1 MADAEIRKG
10 DGDSS
15 LSSFIYRTSRKKI
28 SELIGKAWMMQKSVS
43 KLRSLRT
50 PRMERLRQVMEE
62 PCLPGSEELWF
73 RCADDVLH
81 NVFPETF
88 ANPAEFILQDR
99 GR

>member
-1 MADAEIRKG
+1 
-10 DGDSS
+10 
-15 LSSFIYRTSRKKI
+15 
-28 SELIGKAWMMQKSVS
+28 MMQKSVS